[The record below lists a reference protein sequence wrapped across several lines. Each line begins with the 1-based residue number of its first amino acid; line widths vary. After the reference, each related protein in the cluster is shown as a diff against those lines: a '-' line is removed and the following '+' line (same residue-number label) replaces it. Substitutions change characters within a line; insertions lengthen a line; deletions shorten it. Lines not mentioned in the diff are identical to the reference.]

1 MDYDFNIPEGLVYVP
16 KFIKQETDLDYGDV
30 VTHEDFNELMRLN
43 MEQGDYNTEVLRR
56 LFTETNPENN
66 YHIAYIDHIFD
77 TEFGKLQDNINAKQE
92 AIDANKAAI
101 ESNDRDIAQLNTDIL
116 NIVNGVTKVKNSALA
131 DNLTG
136 VYKAGVHK
144 YYGTNYDGEVGY
156 HDVPDNIS
164 ARDMGLDDVLVEGIY
179 FKPRPASV
187 EEYMLTED
195 VQLKLNREGITE
207 YQYLKGLPQIN
218 GVTLLNNVSLATLG
232 IQPAG
237 DYLTSIPSEYITE
250 TELNNK
256 QYDTTAS
263 VNSKLTN
270 YYNKSEVDSRVNTLQ
285 NNINNVS
292 SGAANTYAR
301 VGIGSLS
308 NPKNGD
314 ILINI

>member
-1 MDYDFNIPEGLVYVP
+1 MDYEFNIPEGLVYVP
-16 KFIKQETDLDYGDV
+16 KFINQDTDLDYGEV

-56 LFTETNPENN
+56 LFTETNPEDN
-66 YHIAYIDHIFD
+66 YHIAYIDNIFD
-77 TEFGKLQDNINAKQE
+77 TEFGKLQDNINAKQ
-92 AIDANKAAI
+92 ADIDANKEAI
-101 ESNDRDIAQLNTDIL
+101 ATNANAIANINTDIL

-136 VYKAGVHK
+136 VYKAGIHK

-156 HDVPDNIS
+156 HDVPDNLS

-187 EEYMLTED
+187 EEYMLTES

-207 YQYLKGLPQIN
+207 YQYLEGLPKIN
-218 GVTLLNNVSLATLG
+218 GVTIIDNVSLSSLG

-237 DYLTSIPSEYITE
+237 NYLTAIPSEYITE

-263 VNSKLTN
+263 VNTKLTN
-270 YYNKSEVDSRVNTLQ
+270 YYNKGEVDSKVNTLQ
-285 NNINNVS
+285 TNINNVNNNAASTYTRVYFSQPS
-292 SGAANTYAR
+292 S
-301 VGIGSLS
+301 
-308 NPKNGD
+308 PKNGD
-314 ILINI
+314 LWIEV

>member
-30 VTHEDFNELMRLN
+30 VTHEEYNDLMRLN

-56 LFTETNPENN
+56 LFTETNPEENF
-66 YHIAYIDHIFD
+66 HIAYIDTILR
-77 TEFGKLQDNINAKQE
+77 TEFGVLQENINAKQA
-92 AIDANKAAI
+92 AIDENKAAI

-164 ARDMGLDDVLVEGIY
+164 ARDMGLNDALVEGIY

-207 YQYLKGLPQIN
+207 YQYLEGLPKIN
-218 GVTLLNNVSLATLG
+218 GVTLLDNVSLSTLG

-237 DYLTSIPSEYITE
+237 NYLTSIPSEYITE

-263 VNSKLTN
+263 VNSKLAN
-270 YYNKSEVDSRVNTLQ
+270 YYNKSQIDTKVTALNNSINDNSKYASDTYTRVYF
-285 NNINNVS
+285 S
-292 SGAANTYAR
+292 KP
-301 VGIGSLS
+301 S

-314 ILINI
+314 LWFEV